1 MSQFSTFCLYFPSLL
16 LDFYSPSQLILLLTI
31 IFVLLFPL
39 PLYPYVSICQGHQD
53 KALRPEFAKSLLSAL
68 KGSNWKYINTNALY
82 LLDMESTTLQ
92 WLKKCRQLLP
102 PSMGP
107 GQVINL
113 NLASF
118 NLNKSYK
125 KLSLL
130 ISDSHLKLLKDKL
143 LFY

>member
-1 MSQFSTFCLYFPSLL
+1 
-16 LDFYSPSQLILLLTI
+16 
-31 IFVLLFPL
+31 
-39 PLYPYVSICQGHQD
+39 
-53 KALRPEFAKSLLSAL
+53 
-68 KGSNWKYINTNALY
+68 
-82 LLDMESTTLQ
+82 
-92 WLKKCRQLLP
+92 
-102 PSMGP
+102 MGP